1 MNAPGFSVFKR
12 RRRGRLDRRW
22 TIEIRMPDGRVR
34 QTVAFTDKAAS
45 IQKAAQLVR
54 EIERKEVGLHDQFS
68 GARRTPLRDHVDA
81 FLLAMQNGTLAKR
94 RRSKPTAD
102 YIDRARRR
110 LDLLFRLLGATR
122 IEHLSQADA
131 EKVLAERIVG
141 GWSDKTRDDHAAL
154 LRQFGGWLVDDERA
168 RANPF
173 HRLRPTRTEA
183 SRTFRR
189 HALTVAE
196 LEKLIEA
203 AQVRGAQEYRKV
215 NPYAKP
221 EHFAELQAKG
231 EERAVFYQV
240 AAYTG
245 LRRRELCSLVW
256 DDVQLGPQPAIE
268 VRAGTTK
275 TKRRARLELPAWL
288 GTLLQGLRERRAT
301 ALRGAPPATE
311 PVFRA
316 TSYRHVTEQLRL
328 DAAFAR
334 IGKLDGAEGRVL
346 TDAGKVI
353 DLHAL
358 RGTLA
363 TLAAEVGMPVKLLQQ
378 HMRHSDVRIT
388 MEVYTQVRSAAM
400 RQHVELL
407 PAPRS
412 VPASGAGSPDIANDC
427 QTPPSGERTGT

>member
-1 MNAPGFSVFKR
+1 MTPPGFSVFKR
-12 RRRGRLDRRW
+12 RRRGKQDRRW
-22 TIEIRMPDGRVR
+22 TIEIRLPNGKTQ

-81 FLLAMQNGTLAKR
+81 FLMAMQNGTLAKR
-94 RRSKPTAD
+94 RRSKPTDD
-102 YIDRARRR
+102 YLGRARRR
-110 LDLLFRLLGATR
+110 LEFLFRLLGASR
-122 IEHLSQADA
+122 IEHLVQADA
-131 EKVLAERIVG
+131 ERMLADRVAA

-203 AQVRGAQEYRKV
+203 AEVRGVHEYRRV
-215 NPYAKP
+215 NPYATA

-231 EERAVFYQV
+231 AERAVFYQV

-256 DDVQLGPQPAIE
+256 DDVQLGAEPAIE

-288 GTLLQGLRERRAT
+288 GTLLQGLRARRAA
-301 ALRGAPPATE
+301 ALGGPPPATE
-311 PVFRA
+311 SVFLA

-334 IGKLDGAEGRVL
+334 IGKLDEAEGRVL
-346 TDAGKVI
+346 TDTGKVI

-400 RQHVELL
+400 REHVELL
-407 PAPRS
+407 PAPKS
-412 VPASGAGSPDIANDC
+412 GPASGSGSPDIARDR
-427 QTPPSGERTGT
+427 QTSPRDERTGT